1 MGKRLSSQFSRIR
14 PINHVTNQPIDHML
28 THDEIFAWDGWGG
41 KLRLGSGKCR
51 LRIYDLRKGEEQKL
65 AHLRPLI
72 VVVSD
77 VPESPMSIRS
87 CSGHIATTVTQRFG
101 VDPARMIYIEYYQ
114 PKTYGEKNEY
124 LIPERFE
131 IVEFSW
137 HEGKA
142 FNPKYRAITPPL
154 KDTILPLL
162 REEKDLEG

>member
-1 MGKRLSSQFSRIR
+1 
-14 PINHVTNQPIDHML
+14 ML
-28 THDEIFAWDGWGG
+28 IHDEIFTWEGWGG

-51 LRIYDLRKGEEQKL
+51 LRIYDLRRGKDANL
-65 AHLRPLI
+65 AHLRPMV

-77 VPESPMSIRS
+77 VPDSPMSIRS
-87 CSGHIATTVTQRFG
+87 CSGHIATTVTRRFSI
-101 VDPARMIYIEYYQ
+101 DPARMIFIEYYQ
-114 PKTYGEKNEY
+114 PKRYGENDEH

-142 FNPKYRAITPPL
+142 FNPKYRPLNPPL

-162 REEKDLEG
+162 RNTDDQGR